1 MLRLRDIMTTDVQT
15 MSPDLNIRDAMDI
28 LVANHISGAPV
39 VANGKVVGII
49 TTSDLLAFAASLPGV
64 PAEHPEQEEWG
75 EFGGLPEWTEGEE
88 APGAF
93 FTEMWDDAG
102 AEVSERIDAVSGPE
116 WNVLLEH
123 TVSEAMTAVPLCSL
137 SPNAT
142 VEEAAA
148 FMHRAGVHR
157 VLVMEHGRLVGIVT
171 SMDLAGAVADHKLTT
186 RTYTFGREA
195 AFDARG
201 WDLATVTVP
210 SGELPDERVA
220 GPPDEVP
227 SGELEEDRRRPAVEE
242 VEPPASQ

>member
-1 MLRLRDIMTTDVQT
+1 MLRLRDIMTIGVRT
-15 MSPDLNIRDAMDI
+15 MSPELSIRDAMDI

-39 VANGKVVGII
+39 VASGKVVGII
-49 TTSDLLAFAASLPGV
+49 TASDLVAFAAALPGV

-75 EFGGLPEWTEGEE
+75 EFGLPEWTEGEE

-123 TVSEAMTAVPLCSL
+123 TVSEAMTAIPLCSL
-137 SPNAT
+137 SPNAS

-148 FMHRAGVHR
+148 FMHRTGVHR
-157 VLVMEHGRLVGIVT
+157 VLVMDHGQLVGIVT

-195 AFDARG
+195 AFDSRG
-201 WDLATVTVP
+201 WELAPVTVP
-210 SGELPDERVA
+210 SGELPDEPVA
-220 GPPDEVP
+220 RLADEVP
-227 SGELEEDRRRPAVEE
+227 SGELEEDRRRTAVDE
-242 VEPPASQ
+242 VEPPANQ